1 VLLPTFDLDLSAL
14 PDDEQFPA
22 WASHVANSKASR
34 LPPLTGPFRSH
45 TKFWRLDPL
54 LISEQ
59 WMDPFAF
66 ERDEAMVRAT
76 AADHYSLV
84 VILDGQIVL
93 KRPDG
98 DLVCGAG
105 DATLTDLTRPELM
118 HAGRHH
124 SVMIQVA
131 RWFLDEAL
139 DPVDIHGRLPR
150 TPATR
155 VLVDF
160 VAALVPQLGALPAVS
175 ALPMARVL
183 RDLLATCLA
192 ELPPRDTALEGRQPI
207 RHRVRAY
214 IEQIPRGALN
224 VDAMCLALGVTRS
237 SLNRAFKAAGGVMAY
252 DRRRRLVALHGRLAD
267 ATETRSVSQLG
278 YDYGFPEKS
287 HLSRVFREAFGYPPS
302 DVRKMAAA
310 HLVAAAPAGSL
321 QATYKAALREL
332 S

>member
-1 VLLPTFDLDLSAL
+1 MLLPTFDLDLSHL
-14 PDDEQFPA
+14 PDEEQFPA

-34 LPPLTGPFRSH
+34 LPPLAGPFRSR
-45 TKFWRLDPL
+45 TRFWRLDPL

-66 ERDEAMVRAT
+66 ERDAAMVRAT
-76 AADHYSLV
+76 PADHYSLV
-84 VILDGQIVL
+84 VILEGEIVL

-98 DLVCGAG
+98 DLVCRAG
-105 DATLTDLTRPELM
+105 EATLTDLTRPELM

-139 DPVDIHGRLPR
+139 DPVDIHGPLPR
-150 TPATR
+150 TPASK

-160 VAALVPQLGALPAVS
+160 VAALTPQLGSLPATS

-183 RDLLATCLA
+183 RDLLATALA
-192 ELPPRDTALEGRQPI
+192 ELPPREASPDGREPV

-214 IEQIPRGALN
+214 IERQPPGTLNLDAL
-224 VDAMCLALGVTRS
+224 CHALGVTRS
-237 SLNRAFKAAGGVMAY
+237 SLNRAFKAAGGVLAY

-267 ATETRSVSQLG
+267 PTEPRSVSQLG
-278 YDYGFPEKS
+278 YDYGFPEKT

-302 DVRKMAAA
+302 EVRKMAAA
-310 HLVAAAPAGSL
+310 HLAAAAPAGSL
-321 QATYKAALREL
+321 QATYKAALRDL

>member
-1 VLLPTFDLDLSAL
+1 MLLPTFELDLSGL
-14 PDDEQFPA
+14 PEDEQFPA
-22 WASHVANSKASR
+22 WASHVANSHPRR

-54 LISEQ
+54 LVSEQ

-76 AADHYSLV
+76 PADHYSLV
-84 VILDGQIVL
+84 VILEGEIVF

-98 DLVCGAG
+98 DIVCRVG
-105 DATLTDLTRPELM
+105 DAALTDLTRPELM
-118 HAGRHH
+118 HAARNH
-124 SVMIQVA
+124 SVVIQVA

-139 DPVDIHGRLPR
+139 DPVDIHGRLPQ
-150 TPATR
+150 TSATK

-160 VAALVPQLGALPAVS
+160 VAALVPQLGSLPATS

-183 RDLLATCLA
+183 RDLLATSLVD
-192 ELPPRDTALEGRQPI
+192 LPPREVGPDGRQPI

-214 IEQIPRGALN
+214 IEQAAPGTLN
-224 VDAMCLALGVTRS
+224 VEAMCQALGVTRS
-237 SLNRAFKAAGGVMAY
+237 SLNRAFKAAGGVLAY
-252 DRRRRLVALHGRLAD
+252 DRRRRLVALHGRLGD
-267 ATETRSVSQLG
+267 PTEGRSVSQLG
-278 YDYGFPEKS
+278 YDYGFPEKT

-302 DVRKMAAA
+302 EVRKMATA

-321 QATYKAALREL
+321 QDAYKTALRDL

>member
-1 VLLPTFDLDLSAL
+1 MLLPTFELDLSGL

-22 WASHVANSKASR
+22 WASHVANSRPSR
-34 LPPLTGPFRSH
+34 LPPLTGPFRSR

-76 AADHYSLV
+76 PADHYSLV
-84 VILDGQIVL
+84 VILEGEINF
-93 KRPDG
+93 KRLRG
-98 DLVCGAG
+98 DLICKAG
-105 DATLTDLTRPELM
+105 EAALTDLTRPELM

-139 DPVDIHGRLPR
+139 DPVEIHGRLPQR
-150 TPATR
+150 PATK

-160 VAALVPQLGALPAVS
+160 VAALVPQLGSLPAAS

-183 RDLLATCLA
+183 RDLLATALA
-192 ELPPRDTALEGRQPI
+192 DLPPREVNPDGRQPI

-214 IEQIPRGALN
+214 IERVPPGSLN
-224 VDAMCLALGVTRS
+224 IEVMCLALGVTRS
-237 SLNRAFKAAGGVMAY
+237 SLNRSFKAAGGVLAY
-252 DRRRRLVALHGRLAD
+252 DRRRRLIALHGRLAD
-267 ATETRSVSQLG
+267 PAESRSVFQLG
-278 YDYGFPEKS
+278 YDYGFPEKT

-302 DVRKMAAA
+302 NVRKMAAA
-310 HLVAAAPAGSL
+310 HSITTAPAGSP
-321 QATYKAALREL
+321 QAAYKQALRDL